1 MLNLNMKKKREALN
15 FIKLIK
21 PVGAGWE
28 TKLDLL
34 DPKTYSCFATL
45 VAFQRLIK

>member
-1 MLNLNMKKKREALN
+1 MKKKREALN

-34 DPKTYSCFATL
+34 DPKTYSFL
-45 VAFQRLIK
+45 LHWLLFKD